1 MCKVSYDF
9 VVVSIATAVVKYD
22 MPSVQGSA
30 GSPVF
35 KQEAGKPPYMVAMHN
50 GYSETKNHGVNIYV
64 NYGVR
69 LLEILNHCT
78 GKHSLP
84 SKLS

>member
-1 MCKVSYDF
+1 MC
-9 VVVSIATAVVKYD
+9 VVVSIATAVVKYN
-22 MPSVQGSA
+22 MSSVQGSA
-30 GSPVF
+30 GGPVF
-35 KQEAGKPPYMVAMHN
+35 KQEVGKPPYMVAMHN
-50 GYSETKNHGVNIYV
+50 GYAETKNHGVNIYV

-84 SKLS
+84 SKLIRY